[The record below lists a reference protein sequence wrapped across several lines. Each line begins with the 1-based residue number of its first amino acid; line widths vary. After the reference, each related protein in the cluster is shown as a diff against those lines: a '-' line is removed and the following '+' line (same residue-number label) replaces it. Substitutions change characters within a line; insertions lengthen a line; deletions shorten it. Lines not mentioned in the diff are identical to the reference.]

1 MSDTAEQKMVKDF
14 VVVTPDTTVRAAEA
28 KLRVRNASYCVIQ
41 TSEGEPLAL
50 VTDEQLSA
58 LGPDKDT
65 FLAAEV
71 ANLPAA
77 VPVEQEQLLTDI
89 VEEVSQLL
97 FGSKQIRGL
106 IVLHVGKVVGIL
118 SRQLIAE
125 QALRSLDVRWLAKLN
140 QLEGDPIDP
149 PPVYVCRLGDH
160 SEVVVS
166 YDIDNPPK
174 CPTHHSILI
183 RKKK

>member
-1 MSDTAEQKMVKDF
+1 MSDTAEKKMVKDF
-14 VVVTPDTTVRAAEA
+14 VVVTPDTTVKAAEA

-50 VTDEQLSA
+50 VTDEQLNA
-58 LGPDKDT
+58 LGPDKNKV
-65 FLAAEV
+65 LGVEV

-77 VPVEQEQLLTDI
+77 VPVEPGQLLSDI
-89 VEEVSQLL
+89 VTEVSGLL

-106 IVLHVGKVVGIL
+106 IVLNVGKVVGIL
-118 SRQLIAE
+118 SRELIRE
-125 QALRSLDVRWLAKLN
+125 QALTTFGLRGLN
-140 QLEGDPIDP
+140 AAQIEGDPLDRAP
-149 PPVYVCRLGDH
+149 TYVCRLGDH

-183 RKKK
+183 RKKN

>member
-1 MSDTAEQKMVKDF
+1 MSDTAKQKMVKDF
-14 VVVTPDTTVRAAEA
+14 VVVTPDTTIEAAEA
-28 KLRVRNASYCVIQ
+28 KLLVRKASYCVIQ
-41 TSEGEPLAL
+41 TSQGEPLAL

-58 LGPDKDT
+58 LPDKDKL
-65 FLAAEV
+65 LAAEV

-77 VPVEQEQLLTDI
+77 VPVEREQLLSDI

-106 IVLHVGKVVGIL
+106 IVLYAGKVVGIL

-125 QALRSLDVRWLAKLN
+125 QALSSLDVRWLAKLN
-140 QLEGDPIDP
+140 QIEGDPIHR

-166 YDIDNPPK
+166 YDIDNPPR

-183 RKKK
+183 KKK